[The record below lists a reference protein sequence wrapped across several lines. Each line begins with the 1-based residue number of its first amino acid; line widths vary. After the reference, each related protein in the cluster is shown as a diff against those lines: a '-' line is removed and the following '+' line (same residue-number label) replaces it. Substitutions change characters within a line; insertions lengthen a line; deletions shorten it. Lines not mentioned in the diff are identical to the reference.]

1 MSKEVNE
8 KEFMDWY
15 VQKLTEKSQHEVKN
29 LERMMWGDEPIPYND
44 DEINELLKVYPETC
58 TLPELHEA
66 LHELGSYHDGGRFGF
81 FIGLVVASFFWV
93 AVVGVILVMW
103 LG

>member
-15 VQKLTEKSQHEVKN
+15 IGQLEKR
-29 LERMMWGDEPIPYND
+29 LEEQTNRQIDLMWGESVNM
-44 DEINELLKVYPETC
+44 NEFVGLNKYMPNE
-58 TLPELHEA
+58 PELHEA
-66 LHELGSYHDGGRFGF
+66 LHELGSYHDGARGGF